1 MEIAGQ
7 DAELPE
13 MRRRAKAFGVCVL
26 LAFLAIAGR
35 LFYLQVIEGDSFYR
49 VTTDSIVRTELLPAV
64 RGQIRDRKGKVLATV
79 RPSYNVYVTP
89 RLLTSDGFARLRTTL
104 GMNGDEALDVWERV
118 QGAPGETGAGG
129 APAPARDKERPV
141 LLAEDISREAMAAIE
156 TGLDVPGV
164 KIVSVPR
171 RSYPNGSLAAHVLG
185 FMNEVSGEEL
195 RTKKEEG
202 YRAGDLVGRS
212 GIERQWEGYL
222 RGRSGFQKIVVDRR
236 GLPKP
241 DLREITDGPT
251 SRAAVPGNHVVL
263 TLDLDAQKVADRA
276 LRNVSAGAAVV
287 LDVDTGR
294 VLALVSKPDYDPN
307 ELSGHLTPDAEQRL
321 LTDRYRPLR
330 DKTLSETYYPG
341 STFKAVSALAALEDR
356 LVTPEERVKC
366 HGSYEIGRRRFRCTK
381 THLTV
386 ALHDAI
392 VQSCNVYFYELGA
405 RPGMMD
411 RLAKFGADMGL
422 GAPTGLGL
430 NGEEG
435 GFLPTEEWYRE
446 QKRQNP
452 KSEGFQ
458 VGQALNAVIG
468 QGSTRVTLLQMA
480 TMYAAIANGGKL
492 WLPQIVDHV
501 EAPDGEIV
509 EEFSP
514 RVRREL
520 AVSQESLA
528 FVRDALVGVVN
539 EPKGTAFKVR
549 SKEVQIAGKTGTAQV
564 RGRRDA
570 AGGYESQTHAWF
582 VGFAPAARPKIALAV
597 LVEHGGHGGEVAA
610 PIAFDIVDNYFETVA
625 PDQKNAPRVALARRP
640 RAAPLDAELAAPAAA
655 PAEPE
660 AAKPAPEAAKPA
672 PEAAKPAP
680 EAVAPPPPAASPT
693 PAPAPPPAPKPARRE
708 APLKEAPPMRLDFSK
723 PGDLPPPVEP
733 IKGGDEVR

>member
-13 MRRRAKAFGVCVL
+13 MRRRSKAFGLCVL
-26 LAFLAIAGR
+26 VAFLAIAGR

-49 VTTDSIVRTELLPAV
+49 LTTDSIVRTEILPAV
-64 RGQIRDRKGKVLATV
+64 RGQIRDHKGRLLATV

-89 RLLTSDGFARLRTTL
+89 RLLTSEAFAHLRTVL
-104 GMNGDEALDVWERV
+104 GMNGDEAIDVWERM
-118 QGAPGETGAGG
+118 QGPIAPEGAAG
-129 APAPARDKERPV
+129 ATAAPPPRDKERPV

-156 TGLDVPGV
+156 TGLEVPGL

-171 RSYPNGSLAAHVLG
+171 RSYPNGPLAAHVLG
-185 FMNEVSGEEL
+185 FMNEVSAEEL
-195 RTKKEEG
+195 RTKKDEG

-222 RGRSGFQKIVVDRR
+222 RGRTGFQKIVVERR
-236 GLPKP
+236 GLPRP
-241 DLREITDGPT
+241 DLSEITDGPT
-251 SRAAVPGNHVVL
+251 SRPAVPGNHVVL
-263 TLDLDAQKVADRA
+263 TLDLDVQRLAEHA

-294 VLALVSKPDYDPN
+294 VLALVSKPGFDPN
-307 ELSGHLTPDAEQRL
+307 EMSGRLTPEAEQRIL
-321 LTDRYRPLR
+321 NDRYRPLR
-330 DKTLSETYYPG
+330 DKTLNETYYPG
-341 STFKAVSALAALEDR
+341 STFKPVSALAALEDR
-356 LVTPEERVKC
+356 LVTPEERTKC

-381 THLTV
+381 THLSV

-411 RLAKFGADMGL
+411 RLARYGADMGL

-446 QKRQNP
+446 QKRKNP

-458 VGQALNAVIG
+458 VGHALNAVIG

-480 TMYAAIANGGKL
+480 AMYGAIANGGKL
-492 WLPQIVDHV
+492 MLPQIVDHV

-509 EEFSP
+509 EEFPP

-520 AVSQESLA
+520 SVSQENLA
-528 FVRDALVGVVN
+528 LVRDALVGVVN

-549 SKEVQIAGKTGTAQV
+549 SKDVELAGKTGTAQV
-564 RGRRDA
+564 HGRGGDGT
-570 AGGYESQTHAWF
+570 GGYESITHAWF
-582 VGFAPAARPKIALAV
+582 VGFAPAGRPRIALAV

-610 PIAFDIVDNYFETVA
+610 PLAVEIVNGYFETVA
-625 PDQKNAPRVALARRP
+625 PEQRSAPRAALARR
-640 RAAPLDAELAAPAAA
+640 RGPAA
-655 PAEPE
+655 E
-660 AAKPAPEAAKPA
+660 AGP
-672 PEAAKPAP
+672 
-680 EAVAPPPPAASPT
+680 
-693 PAPAPPPAPKPARRE
+693 
-708 APLKEAPPMRLDFSK
+708 
-723 PGDLPPPVEP
+723 
-733 IKGGDEVR
+733 